1 MQMQFGKVSKVVP
14 VRPEKILKA
23 KNQLVSDFNSLL
35 EDAEELLR
43 STAATSGEAV
53 IGARGKLEDS
63 LRQVRSRLSDA
74 QSAIATGY
82 DRTAA
87 ATQTYVEENPWKV
100 AGAAAV
106 VGLLIGALISSGR
119 R

>member
-1 MQMQFGKVSKVVP
+1 MQFGKVSKVVP
-14 VRPEKILKA
+14 VRPEKLLKA
-23 KNQLVSDFNSLL
+23 KNQLMSDFNALL

-43 STAATSGEAV
+43 STATASGDAV
-53 IGARGKLEDS
+53 SGARSRLEGS
-63 LRQVRSRLSDA
+63 LQQVRSRVADA
-74 QSAIATGY
+74 QTAIATGY

-87 ATQTYVEENPWKV
+87 VTQAYVEDNPWKV

-106 VGLLIGALISSGR
+106 IGLLIGALISSSR